1 MKWRWG
7 DPEESAFKAAKEL
20 LTSADL
26 LVHYN
31 PEQDIVLA
39 CDASSYGVGAVLAH
53 KLPDGTERPIGY
65 ASRSLSSAE
74 KNYSQLGRE
83 GLACVFSVKRF
94 HSYLFGRPFE
104 LVTDHKPLLAL
115 LHPHR
120 FTSEQASGRIHH
132 WSLFLS
138 TYEYTLRFRKTEAH
152 GNADALSRLPRPK
165 APVDVPQPAE
175 LVLLL
180 EHLEDSP
187 VTVQQI
193 AAGTRNDPTLGTV
206 LQYVRQGWP
215 EKGRDDLAP
224 YFARKHELSVL
235 EGCVLWGARVVVPPK
250 AREAVLAELHEGH
263 PGMTRMKQLARMYV
277 WWPGIQTAIERCINA
292 CTSCQ
297 MLQPTPP
304 AAPLQPWKWPTR
316 PWARLHLDFA
326 GPLFG
331 KMFLVLIDAHSKW
344 IEVFPTTG
352 STSAVVI
359 DHLRTIFAQ
368 FGLPETLV
376 TDNGSCFV
384 SAEFSAFALANR
396 IKHIT
401 SAPYHPS
408 TNVLAERAV
417 QIVKKGSK
425 KVTEGT
431 IQTRLARVL
440 MAYRLT
446 PHTTTGMTPAE
457 LLLGRQPRTKLD
469 MLKPH
474 IAARVEAK
482 QRRQKADHDS
492 SARSRAFIVGTKVY
506 AKNFGQGPRW
516 LAGEVTEV
524 TGPVS
529 FLVTL
534 QGNGRSRHQDH
545 LRLCQNEG
553 TPSAPPADIP
563 AQLPEE
569 TISPELIVPE
579 VSDDNLTV
587 SAPASETVQEESP
600 SPAIESSPATP
611 ARYPSR
617 NRRQPDWLDGPRR
630 GT

>member
-1 MKWRWG
+1 M
-7 DPEESAFKAAKEL
+7 
-20 LTSADL
+20 
-26 LVHYN
+26 
-31 PEQDIVLA
+31 
-39 CDASSYGVGAVLAH
+39 
-53 KLPDGTERPIGY
+53 
-65 ASRSLSSAE
+65 
-74 KNYSQLGRE
+74 
-83 GLACVFSVKRF
+83 
-94 HSYLFGRPFE
+94 
-104 LVTDHKPLLAL
+104 
-115 LHPHR
+115 
-120 FTSEQASGRIHH
+120 
-132 WSLFLS
+132 
-138 TYEYTLRFRKTEAH
+138 
-152 GNADALSRLPRPK
+152 
-165 APVDVPQPAE
+165 
-175 LVLLL
+175 
-180 EHLEDSP
+180 EDSP

-215 EKGRDDLAP
+215 EKGRDDLAL

-235 EGCVLWGARVVVPPK
+235 EGCVLWGVRVVVPPK

-331 KMFLVLIDAHSKW
+331 KMFLVSTDAHSKW

-359 DHLRTIFAQ
+359 DHLRTVFVQ

-384 SAEFSAFALANR
+384 SAEFSGFALANG

-408 TNVLAERAV
+408 TNGLAERAV
-417 QIVKKGSK
+417 QIVKKGLK
-425 KVTEGT
+425 KLTDGT

-457 LLLGRQPRTKLD
+457 LLLGRQPRTKLYL
-469 MLKPH
+469 LKPNT
-474 IAARVEAK
+474 AARVEAK
-482 QRRQKADHDS
+482 QMRQKADHDS
-492 SARSRAFIVGTKVY
+492 SARSRAFIVGT
-506 AKNFGQGPRW
+506 KNFGQGPRW

-534 QGNGRSRHQDH
+534 HGNGRLVRRHQDH
-545 LRLCQNEG
+545 RG
-553 TPSAPPADIP
+553 TPSAPPADVP

-569 TISPELIVPE
+569 TIGPEPIVPG
-579 VSDDNLTV
+579 VSDDNSTV
-587 SAPASETVQEESP
+587 SAPASEIVREERAPEVHEQP

-611 ARYPSR
+611 ARYSSR

-630 GT
+630 GM